1 VAATITVNDTGY
13 ALPHPN
19 GLALAAG
26 AWFAGGMTDMAMF
39 PLGSVLFPHM
49 PLPLRVFEDR
59 YLVMLSELL
68 PADSAEFGVVLI
80 ERGQEVGGG
89 EQRFG
94 FGTVAQIVQLEAAEG
109 FVALLAQGERRIEIT
124 EWLDEAPYPRARVR
138 DIDSLQWD
146 DELEPLRVVAEH
158 TVRRALAVASE
169 FADQQWAA
177 NVELSDDPAA
187 AIWQLAAIAPLGP
200 LDQVELL
207 HSESAEELL
216 IRVISLTEAAE
227 ANFGAGLDDGWAEDE

>member
-1 VAATITVNDTGY
+1 
-13 ALPHPN
+13 
-19 GLALAAG
+19 
-26 AWFAGGMTDMAMF
+26 MAMF

-94 FGTVAQIVQLEAAEG
+94 FGTVAQILQLEAAEG
-109 FVALLAQGERRIEIT
+109 FVAVLAQGERRIEIT

-138 DIDSLQWD
+138 EIDSLEWD
-146 DELEPLRVVAEH
+146 AALEPLRTTAEH

-169 FADQQWAA
+169 FSDQQWAA
-177 NVELSDDPAA
+177 NVELSEDPTA

-200 LDQVELL
+200 LDQVSLL
-207 HSESAEELL
+207 HSTTAEELL
-216 IRVISLTEAAE
+216 TRVITLTEAAE
-227 ANFGAGLDDGWAEDE
+227 ADLGAGLDDDWDDDE

>member
-1 VAATITVNDTGY
+1 VAATITVNVTGY
-13 ALPHPN
+13 ALVGVG
-19 GLALAAG
+19 GLALAGG

-138 DIDSLQWD
+138 EIDNIEWD
-146 DELEPLRVVAEH
+146 AALEPLRATAEH

-177 NVELSDDPAA
+177 NVELSDDPTAS
-187 AIWQLAAIAPLGP
+187 IWQLAAIAPLGP
-200 LDQVELL
+200 LDQVALL
-207 HSESAEELL
+207 HSTSAHELL
-216 IRVISLTEAAE
+216 TRVIALTEAAE
-227 ANFGAGLDDGWAEDE
+227 ADFGAGLSDDWSDEE